1 MRLFVFSGNSCESNS
16 LLDSVIE
23 EQVVESVSESVV
35 TENDDEAAMSLIMS
49 LLEADAGLGGPI
61 DFSDLPWPL

>member
-1 MRLFVFSGNSCESNS
+1 MFSGNSCESNS

>member
-1 MRLFVFSGNSCESNS
+1 MFSDNVCETNS

-23 EQVVESVSESVV
+23 EQVVESVSDAVA
-35 TENDDEAAMSLIMS
+35 TDNDDEAAMSLIMS

>member
-1 MRLFVFSGNSCESNS
+1 LFSDNVCETNS

-23 EQVVESVSESVV
+23 EQVVESVSDAVA
-35 TENDDEAAMSLIMS
+35 TDNDDEAAMSLIMS